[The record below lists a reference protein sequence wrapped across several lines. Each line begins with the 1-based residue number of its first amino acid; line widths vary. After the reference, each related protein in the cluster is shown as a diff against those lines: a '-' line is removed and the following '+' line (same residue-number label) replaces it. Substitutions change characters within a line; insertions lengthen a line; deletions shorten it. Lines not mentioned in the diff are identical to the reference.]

1 MSALELGR
9 RSVHGPAAYPVLA
22 LFTVLGT
29 PLRTEHPGVSAFV
42 VAMLTVLAVA
52 RISFGRGFEARYD
65 QVGERAGREF
75 TILLLMQCS
84 VVSFSS
90 AAVVAHY
97 GAASQSLIALL
108 FCVSAAAAGTSSLAT
123 RPAIHRIFLAVIMVP
138 IGFALIPGLGQTG
151 VVLLLGTLVLAVF
164 YVREG
169 YAASLAYRGL
179 VTAQLDLVDAVQQ
192 VKTLHGIVP
201 ICAYCKNI
209 RDDTGFWE
217 DVSSYLQS
225 RIEADFS
232 HSICPDCAEKH
243 FPDLY
248 TPKRKSAV
256 DR

>member
-1 MSALELGR
+1 
-9 RSVHGPAAYPVLA
+9 
-22 LFTVLGT
+22 
-29 PLRTEHPGVSAFV
+29 
-42 VAMLTVLAVA
+42 MLTMLAVA
-52 RISFGRGFEARYD
+52 RVRFGRGFEARYD

-75 TILLLMQCS
+75 APLLLLQCS

-108 FCVSAAAAGTSSLAT
+108 FCVSAAAAGTRALAT

-138 IGFALIPGLGQTG
+138 IGLALIPGFGQTG
-151 VVLLLGTLVLAVF
+151 IVLLLGTIVLAFF

-179 VTAQLDLVDAVQQ
+179 VTAQLDLVDAAQQ
-192 VKTLHGIVP
+192 IKTMHGIVP

-217 DVSSYLQS
+217 DGSSYLQS
-225 RIEADFS
+225 RTEADFS
-232 HSICPDCAEKH
+232 HAICPDRAEKH

-248 TPKRKSAV
+248 TPTREPAV
-256 DR
+256 DQ